1 MATKKEFNY
10 QDARKELQ
18 ELLDWFESGSAELD
32 KALDNYTRAEELIS
46 QIEEYLHAIDTQL
59 RITLKTSES

>member
-32 KALDNYTRAEELIS
+32 KALDNYKRAEELIS

>member
-32 KALDNYTRAEELIS
+32 KALDNYKRAEELIS
-46 QIEEYLHAIDTQL
+46 QIEAYLSAIDTQL
-59 RITLKTSES
+59 RITLKPSES